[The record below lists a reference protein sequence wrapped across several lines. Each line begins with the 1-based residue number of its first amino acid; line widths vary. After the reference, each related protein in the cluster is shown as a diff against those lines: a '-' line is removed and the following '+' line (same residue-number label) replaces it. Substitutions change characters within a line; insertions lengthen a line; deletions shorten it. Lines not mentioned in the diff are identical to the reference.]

1 MIDKDAYKNDYRELN
16 LLPEVFKINDLA
28 KFLTVSKTTIYNLI
42 ITKKLPHLK
51 IDRTIIIFKQQFI
64 DWYNKRNITPLSEV
78 QIIKNLPPII
88 KIYELNQ
95 ILNISKSKL
104 YSLIDSN
111 LISHSNIGTRI
122 IIFKNDFLSW
132 ISKLSN

>member
-64 DWYNKRNITPLSEV
+64 DWYNKRNITPLPKV

-88 KIYELNQ
+88 KISELNQ

>member
-64 DWYNKRNITPLSEV
+64 DWYNKRNITPLPKV

>member
-1 MIDKDAYKNDYRELN
+1 LIDKDAYKNDYRELN

-64 DWYNKRNITPLSEV
+64 DWYNKRNITPLPKV

>member
-1 MIDKDAYKNDYRELN
+1 MTDKDTYKNNYHELN

-51 IDRTIIIFKQQFI
+51 IDRTIIIFRQQFI

-88 KIYELNQ
+88 KISVLNQ

-104 YSLIDSN
+104 YSLIDSS
-111 LISHSNIGTRI
+111 LISHSTIGTRV
-122 IIFKNDFLSW
+122 IIFKNDFLHW
-132 ISKLSN
+132 ISKFSN